1 MSYNVGLHPNCHI
14 TFDKSQWKNQNSGK
28 SAEEIFT
35 STSSKYPF
43 IKIIDYMVRHGD
55 NTSVLFIS
63 KAKLMG
69 FEKGNKG
76 PNILRSKDVEVV
88 MGDGSK
94 VISRSREGLEHFDV
108 PGIEL
113 CEPEQP
119 SKDYNY
125 SVGVEKQPIGLLD
138 AVTAANAIKNNV
150 RKKERKLCQSEFIEG
165 VLAPL
170 GPKGLNLLT
179 LCDKCEYI
187 TYTRDNS
194 LSQFKPPA
202 RMLMDNMTHILPGV
216 KVKYETCACD
226 DENDQFR
233 KEFQNKC
240 MVVNQDTSSGS
251 DRKVQCILVSKD
263 KEEILEQEDTEME
276 KLKLT
281 NNSDNDSEDAIKS
294 LVPVVGKVARVSA
307 RLRLCEHCGVEERN
321 MTACRHCA
329 KVGRHYHGLRIIR

>member
-1 MSYNVGLHPNCHI
+1 M
-14 TFDKSQWKNQNSGK
+14 
-28 SAEEIFT
+28 
-35 STSSKYPF
+35 
-43 IKIIDYMVRHGD
+43 
-55 NTSVLFIS
+55 
-63 KAKLMG
+63 
-69 FEKGNKG
+69 
-76 PNILRSKDVEVV
+76 
-88 MGDGSK
+88 
-94 VISRSREGLEHFDV
+94 
-108 PGIEL
+108 
-113 CEPEQP
+113 
-119 SKDYNY
+119 
-125 SVGVEKQPIGLLD
+125 
-138 AVTAANAIKNNV
+138 
-150 RKKERKLCQSEFIEG
+150 
-165 VLAPL
+165 

-179 LCDKCEYI
+179 LCDKCQYI

-226 DENDQFR
+226 DENDRFR

-329 KVGRHYHGLRIIR
+329 KVGRDFHGLWIM